1 MPLEEKSAA
10 PSVPPSQAGESDAI
24 STAVPT
30 PGPDDHQIE
39 APSTSPTQHAGS
51 PHQLEAPPKKK
62 RKKRARGL
70 LAFLFGRD
78 A

>member
-1 MPLEEKSAA
+1 MPLEEKSDA
-10 PSVPPSQAGESDAI
+10 PSVPPSKAGQSDAI

-30 PGPDDHQIE
+30 PGQDDSAQRGGE
-39 APSTSPTQHAGS
+39 APSPVQHAES
-51 PHQLEAPPKKK
+51 PVATDAKKK
-62 RKKRARGL
+62 RKTKRARGL